1 MDFFRNI
8 ESRFYKVVFLFFILL
23 CTIIYADNKAN
34 VSKNYTNEQKLE
46 RLNVQI
52 RNTDSIWL
60 KRYDNFRNYHLI
72 TNEISELEKKSL
84 ESTLSPQDSHR
95 LETLKKQQTLLEQYR
110 NKPFG
115 ELLEKPTLE
124 SPPTITNP
132 FGIFSAFSYMKHISA
147 VRDSMQHNKRDLEQ
161 LIAMFEKKY
170 ELLNEIIDEVERGVD
185 SGDLDSKI
193 TESALQNVTRD
204 SINTA
209 KNIEST
215 TKDSIN
221 QNKNIESK
229 PKQDS
234 KPTEPQNK
242 KEKLRIYNENL
253 DITRD
258 IWLELESA
266 RNIYDTTIDMFDKDA
281 DEIRA
286 NLELGIKN
294 QLLKLGYIGIGI
306 LISIVIAFIFK
317 MLAKR
322 YIANHDRA
330 YTTSKV
336 INFFNITV
344 IFLILLFAYID
355 NATYAVAMVGFASA
369 GLAIA
374 MKDMFMSTLGWL
386 VIVIGGSIHVGDRI
400 RIKKE
405 NEVFIGDVLDIS
417 MLRITIYD
425 DITQTSYRENHRAGR
440 LIFIPNN
447 YVFTNLI
454 SNYTYGDLS
463 NIWDSVEICITFDSN
478 ITKAKN
484 IALQVAQIHA
494 KKYTDGT
501 KEQMQKMRDRFQL
514 VQSALNVEPRVFNF
528 VKQNGMEISVWFQNY
543 AYATLSLKSKIAQEI
558 VEKYLVESDIKIAYP
573 ITRIVYQGKDGLGE
587 INMNVLNNV
596 DFKKI

>member
-1 MDFFRNI
+1 MILFLKSYGVFMRFVDL
-8 ESRFYKVVFLFFILL
+8 RFYRIFFILIFATFFASWL
-23 CTIIYADNKAN
+23 SAEN
-34 VSKNYTNEQKLE
+34 VSKNYTNVQRLE

-52 RNTDSIWL
+52 SNIDSIWL
-60 KRYDNFRNYHLI
+60 KRYDNFRNYHVI
-72 TNEISELEKKSL
+72 AKEISELEKKSL
-84 ESTLSPQDSHR
+84 ESSLNPQDSHR
-95 LETLKKQQTLLEQYR
+95 LETLKKQQTLLEHYR

-115 ELLEKPTLE
+115 ELLDKPQLE
-124 SPPTITNP
+124 APPVITNP

-170 ELLNEIIDEVERGVD
+170 EILNEIIDEIEKGAPIGTD
-185 SGDLDSKI
+185 SGTDSG
-193 TESALQNVTRD
+193 TETPANMES
-204 SINTA
+204 
-209 KNIEST
+209 NIESSQ
-215 TKDSIN
+215 DSIS
-221 QNKNIESK
+221 E
-229 PKQDS
+229 PK
-234 KPTEPQNK
+234 NK
-242 KEKLRIYNENL
+242 KEKLLYYKESL
-253 DITRD
+253 DTTRD
-258 IWLELESA
+258 TWLELESA

-281 DEIRA
+281 DEIKA

-306 LISIVIAFIFK
+306 LISVVIAFIFK

-330 YTTSKV
+330 YTASKV
-336 INFFNITV
+336 VNFFNITV
-344 IFLILLFAYID
+344 IFFILLFAYID

-400 RIKKE
+400 RIRKE
-405 NEVFIGDVLDIS
+405 NEVFVGDVLDIS

-478 ITKAKN
+478 ITKAKE
-484 IALQVAQIHA
+484 IALKVAQIHA

-501 KEQMQKMRDRFQL
+501 KQQMRKMRDRFQL

-528 VKQNGMEISVWFQNY
+528 VKDNGMEISVWFQNY
-543 AYATLSLKSKIAQEI
+543 SYATLGLKSKIAQEV
-558 VEKYLVESDIKIAYP
+558 VEKYLQEDDIKIAYP
-573 ITRIVYQGKDGLGE
+573 ITRIVYQNADGLGE
-587 INMNVLNNV
+587 DIERFNLS
-596 DFKKI
+596 KGGK